1 MSQMNEIQ
9 AFVTSLF
16 EITFDDVEF
25 DKIEEHILDNK
36 AKNNISSSRSNCGG
50 WQSPFFQSYD
60 SPIIQNLFEHKISLN
75 AFGLIGYHI
84 KHSVNLNTVEYWYN
98 INTPNSYNMPHV
110 HPNCL
115 MSGVF
120 YIKVPENS
128 GNIVFTRPEIES
140 LELSHINNGHNVT
153 NPYTNTA
160 YSIKP
165 EQGKLILFP
174 SYLSHYVEQNKSEE
188 DRISISFNF
197 RA

>member
-16 EITFDDVEF
+16 EITFNDVEF
-25 DKIEEHILDNK
+25 DKIEEHILDTK
-36 AKNNISSSRSNCGG
+36 ANNSISASRSNSGG
-50 WQSPFFQSYD
+50 WQSPFFQFYD
-60 SPIIQNLFEHKISLN
+60 SPTIQKLFDDKISLS

-84 KHSVNLNTVEYWYN
+84 KHSTNLNSVEYWYN
-98 INTPNSYNMPHV
+98 VNTPNSYNMPHT

-140 LELSHINNGHNVT
+140 LELSHFNNGTNIT
-153 NPYTNTA
+153 NPYTNTS

-165 EQGKLILFP
+165 QKGKLILFP
-174 SYLSHYVEQNKSEE
+174 SYLSHYVEQNKSNE